1 MRVVSLLLFASC
13 LMQAQTPFIGRATT
27 AAVQPSDQVF
37 PHIAVGG
44 GWRTTIV
51 IVNIGTPA
59 TNFELRFYGQDGK
72 PLPVTFSN
80 PPLGEI
86 ITTTSVQG
94 RLTPG
99 ASFHY
104 EIVDSGPLRTGWA
117 TLAYD
122 SAQTRIGGYATFRQT
137 VTGRP
142 DFEALVPLSA
152 LDDYKF
158 FMPFDNRP
166 GVATAMAIANPD
178 PTRSITVTLQFL
190 DIDGKL
196 IRTESLLL
204 PPLGQTSFSIA
215 ERFTPLAGQ
224 VGTIY
229 AQGSLDRL
237 SALGLR
243 FNTGAGNAFSSIPIM
258 NWSGMF
264 Q

>member
-1 MRVVSLLLFASC
+1 MRFVSLLIFASC
-13 LMQAQTPFIGRATT
+13 LMQAQQPFIGRATT

-59 TNFELRFYGQDGK
+59 TNFELRFYSETGQ
-72 PLPVTFSN
+72 PLPVTFRN
-80 PPLGEI
+80 PPLGEL
-86 ITTTSVQG
+86 ITVTSVRG
-94 RLTPG
+94 RLAPG
-99 ASFHY
+99 ASFQY
-104 EIVDSGPLRTGWA
+104 ELVDSGPVRTGWA

-152 LDDYKF
+152 LDDHKF
-158 FMPFDNRP
+158 YMPFDNTQ

-190 DIDGKL
+190 GIDGTP

-204 PPLGQTSFSIA
+204 PPLGQTSFLIGD
-215 ERFTPLAGQ
+215 RFTPLANR
-224 VGTIY
+224 VGTVY
-229 AQGSLDRL
+229 AQSSLDRL

-258 NWSGMF
+258 NWTGMF